1 MIGWQ
6 IGTNDFAPVYGVY
19 LPLDHTPNPPLT
31 IFGDRVYLIALR
43 LFGEK
48 VIAETITIVTRESI
62 LGADPD
68 LPFVIAEN
76 AQTGI
81 TGQPIVHGITGE
93 MLTVKT
99 RDSANGRNPQVPLL
113 ILAQGIGLRLDEA
126 MFYIQIDEVVLLRPY
141 SRQHYPT
148 YGPTYASF
156 HPVDN
161 MLASYNIGYKN
172 ETPTKWAGDH
182 EKLLYRR
189 VKKCLYQE
197 IK

>member
-1 MIGWQ
+1 MGTLFKNGTIVNAAETIQADILVEGEQIVLIGKNLPKIMIGWQ
-6 IGTNDFAPVYGVY
+6 IGLNDFAPVYGVY

-68 LPFVIAEN
+68 LSFVIAEN

-113 ILAQGIGLRLDEA
+113 ILAQCIGLRLDEA

-141 SRQHYPT
+141 SRQ
-148 YGPTYASF
+148 
-156 HPVDN
+156 
-161 MLASYNIGYKN
+161 
-172 ETPTKWAGDH
+172 
-182 EKLLYRR
+182 
-189 VKKCLYQE
+189 
-197 IK
+197 